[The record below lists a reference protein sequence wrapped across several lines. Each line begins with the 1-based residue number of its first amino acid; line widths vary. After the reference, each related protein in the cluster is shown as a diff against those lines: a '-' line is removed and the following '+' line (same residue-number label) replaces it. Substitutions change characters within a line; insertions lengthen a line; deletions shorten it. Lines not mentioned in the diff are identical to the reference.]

1 MKKLAK
7 LLLSGIIAG
16 SMIFGTSSVF
26 ANTNQVVKIKIGSNV
41 ANVNGQ
47 NVKMDAMPYI
57 QQYTNVTMIPLRF
70 VATALGIDDN
80 DITYNAEARRVAINT
95 NKRFN
100 EVDEVVYFINQSIGN
115 YGYAELKNG
124 RTYIPL
130 RVLCNSLSLSVE
142 WDSTTKTATMKANQ
156 NINSSIVN
164 NIQNNSS
171 LANNSTN
178 QNATNTQD
186 VRAMEEE
193 VVRLVNEERTKYGI
207 QPLEIDETL
216 MQGAKL
222 KSEDMNKNNYI
233 SHTSPTYGSPT
244 DMMKNIFGYKFN
256 GYYAG
261 VGENITTAGGTP
273 EGVVSSWMNSEGHRA
288 NILDPNYK
296 YIGVGASNGIWTQI
310 FAG

>member
-7 LLLSGIIAG
+7 LLSGILVS
-16 SMIFGTSSVF
+16 SMIFSNVNVF
-26 ANTNQVVKIKIGSNV
+26 ANTNEVKVTIGSNI

-57 QQYTNVTMIPLRF
+57 QEYTNVTMIPLRF
-70 VATALGIDDN
+70 VATALGIPDSDVTYVPETKSVKIITDEK
-80 DITYNAEARRVAINT
+80 DIY
-95 NKRFN
+95 
-100 EVDEVVYFINQSIGN
+100 YFLNQHMGN

-130 RVLCNSLSLSVE
+130 RVLCDNLGLSIE
-142 WDSTTKTATMKANQ
+142 WDNLTKTATM
-156 NINSSIVN
+156 INNTSLVN
-164 NIQNNSS
+164 NSINNIGNSNQS
-171 LANNSTN
+171 NNQTQVSNTAST
-178 QNATNTQD
+178 TLTEQD

-193 VVRLVNEERTKYGI
+193 VVRLVNEERAKYGL

-216 MQGAKL
+216 MQVAKL
-222 KSEDMNKNNYI
+222 KSKDMSENKYLA
-233 SHTSPTYGSPT
+233 HTSPTYGSAT

-261 VGENITTAGGTP
+261 VGENIASMGLSA
-273 EGVVSSWMNSEGHRA
+273 EGVVNGWLNSEGHRA
-288 NILDPNYK
+288 NILNPNYK
-296 YIGVGASNGIWTQI
+296 YIGVGYSIGRWTQI